1 MKTYFLLIALL
12 VICVSVASAND
23 QACSSLNNLT
33 LGEGAKALAVRQCVS
48 ALQVR
53 QQNSTTFSSLDRG
66 EYISMDVTSDPM
78 ACGFPSR
85 FVYMQVGSQRHTDS
99 DGNDFGGTLVF
110 ISLQDYDCSG
120 NLLVDTT
127 GENDFLPPEASDITP
142 FSSAVITVDTDV
154 NFMDGV
160 TRHITANL
168 AGTGQGFINSDKIR
182 NTFKRET
189 YNESTNLA
197 QKFRD
202 TVFTGNLTFD
212 SDSYVLT
219 NGIIVKFKLAFTH
232 EDF

>member
-1 MKTYFLLIALL
+1 MKTSFILIALL
-12 VICVSVASAND
+12 VICFSVASAND
-23 QACSSLNNLT
+23 QACSSLNNLP
-33 LGEGAKALAVRQCVS
+33 LAKAAKARALKDCVS
-48 ALQVR
+48 ALQER

-85 FVYMQVGSQRHTDS
+85 FVSMQVGSQRHTDS

-120 NLLVDTT
+120 NLLVNTT
-127 GENDFLPPEASDITP
+127 GENDFLPPEASEINA
-142 FSSAVITVDTDV
+142 FSGAVITVDVDV
-154 NFMDGV
+154 DFMDGV
-160 TRHITANL
+160 TRHVTANL
-168 AGTGQGFINSDKIR
+168 NGTGQGFINSDKIR

-219 NGIIVKFKLAFTH
+219 NGIILKFKLAFKH